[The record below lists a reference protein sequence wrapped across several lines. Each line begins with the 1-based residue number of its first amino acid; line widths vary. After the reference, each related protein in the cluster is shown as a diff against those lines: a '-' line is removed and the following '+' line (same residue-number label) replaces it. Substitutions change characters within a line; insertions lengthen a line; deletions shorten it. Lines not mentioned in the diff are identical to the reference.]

1 MPNGEVGLART
12 ILGRARGIVT
22 KDHHRDQ
29 TLQLGFLGST
39 VAPEEAMSTLPP
51 LLETYEEARLLLE
64 ATGWGVAKAA
74 EHLSEM
80 PGLASFKIS
89 QASLSRKTA
98 PGSKFPIEPEVAAAV
113 EGLETRIGY
122 ERKMEIV
129 IAGLRAAHGDP
140 PIVDVD
146 VRQLARDLRECL
158 PASELALK
166 LVEALEEMAGARATS
181 FFQTL
186 AERLVRVSGKQIA
199 ISAGSGALVAL
210 LLVPLLS
217 AAHAFS
223 TGPRAVI
230 VPAIAM
236 DDSPVLL
243 RFEPGSAL
251 AAVAW
256 GEKVPAEQYVP
267 KSTLPGQKV
276 APCDAELGQE
286 AINGNCWVAVR
297 NVKPPCGR
305 TFRHGDVCY
314 LPVAT
319 EPKKPIGPAP

>member
-1 MPNGEVGLART
+1 M
-12 ILGRARGIVT
+12 RA
-22 KDHHRDQ
+22 
-29 TLQLGFLGST
+29 
-39 VAPEEAMSTLPP
+39 LPR

-64 ATGWGVAKAA
+64 AKGWGVAKAA

-98 PGSKFPIEPEVAAAV
+98 PGSQFPIEPEVAAAV
-113 EGLETRIGY
+113 EGLETRIGF
-122 ERKMEIV
+122 ERKTEIV

-158 PASELALK
+158 PASELALQ
-166 LVEALEEMAGARATS
+166 LVEALEEKAGARAAS

-186 AERLVRVSGKQIA
+186 AERLGRVSGRQIA

-217 AAHAFS
+217 AAHALPAPAA
-223 TGPRAVI
+223 GPPVVI
-230 VPAIAM
+230 VSAIAA
-236 DDSPVLL
+236 DDSRVWL
-243 RFEPGSAL
+243 RFDPGSLFATP
-251 AAVAW
+251 AKW
-256 GEKVPAEQYVP
+256 GEKPLDQAIP

-276 APCDAELGQE
+276 APCETE
-286 AINGNCWVAVR
+286 AGEVAIYGNCWVGVLG
-297 NVKPPCGR
+297 VKPPCGR
-305 TFRHGDVCY
+305 LFRQGDACY
-314 LPVAT
+314 RPVAADS
-319 EPKKPIGPAP
+319 PRKPAP